1 MVLKQETLMPMALP
15 EWEDKNKLVMA
26 VNRLQ
31 NYALM
36 FSDNCF
42 VKMFVNPHSV

>member
-36 FSDNCF
+36 LSDNCF